1 MYWNN
6 SIMSTAEFESII
18 ILSMEKPSNSTLSG
32 VVITAI
38 VQFGGLNL
46 NQESYKQEWNII
58 SNNSQFLGDW
68 IIDDS
73 EISSKNL
80 FVFPSSKKNYDFRGI
95 RKIRRLYVTIRYV
108 IVLFLF

>member
-6 SIMSTAEFESII
+6 SIMKTAEFESII
-18 ILSMEKPSNSTLSG
+18 ILSMEKPNNSTLSG
-32 VVITAI
+32 VVIMTI
-38 VQFGGLNL
+38 VQFGDGLNNL
-46 NQESYKQEWNII
+46 NQENYQQEWNKI

-80 FVFPSSKKNYDFRGI
+80 FY
-95 RKIRRLYVTIRYV
+95 T
-108 IVLFLF
+108 

>member
-1 MYWNN
+1 MFWNN
-6 SIMSTAEFESII
+6 SIMKTAEFESII

-38 VQFGGLNL
+38 VQFGDGLNL

-73 EISSKNL
+73 EISSKNQ
-80 FVFPSSKKNYDFRGI
+80 
-95 RKIRRLYVTIRYV
+95 
-108 IVLFLF
+108 